1 MASISLMVSI
11 NFIRSSIFWFQPLI
25 NWTDSEVSGN
35 LSLQQHWP
43 NIMKAF
49 LLALSI
55 IAMSGMVVAKP
66 TVSSE
71 KRHTLLDA
79 LLALQQEEDEGGK
92 LTAQGDD
99 DDDDE
104 GLAHEQQEEGE
115 DGVRNQEEEDD
126 EGMVVEQENDDDNMA
141 AKIEKMAKLSKAD
154 QKIVLAKLQSM
165 KEDAETDAEAQFWG
179 HIHHFIRHIFGHH
192 HHHYHVHHHY
202 HIHHHHHHH
211 HYKRQ

>member
-1 MASISLMVSI
+1 M
-11 NFIRSSIFWFQPLI
+11 
-25 NWTDSEVSGN
+25 
-35 LSLQQHWP
+35 SLQQHRP
-43 NIMKAF
+43 NIMKTF
-49 LLALSI
+49 LLILSV

-71 KRHTLLDA
+71 KRDTLLDA
-79 LLALQQEEDEGGK
+79 LLALQQQEDEGGK
-92 LTAQGDD
+92 VTTEEEDN
-99 DDDDE
+99 DDDE
-104 GLAHEQQEEGE
+104 GLAHEQQDEGDD
-115 DGVRNQEEEDD
+115 DGRSQEEEEDTD
-126 EGMVVEQENDDDNMA
+126 GMVVEQENEDGDIV
-141 AKIEKMAKLSKAD
+141 AKVEKMAKLSKAD

-179 HIHHFIRHIFGHH
+179 HIGHFIRHIFGHH